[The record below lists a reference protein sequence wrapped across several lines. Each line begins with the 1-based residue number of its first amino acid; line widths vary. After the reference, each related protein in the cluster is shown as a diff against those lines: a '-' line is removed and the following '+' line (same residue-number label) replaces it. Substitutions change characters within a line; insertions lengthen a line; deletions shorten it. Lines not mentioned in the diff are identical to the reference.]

1 MSTKLAQMAALKAEA
16 ALLPRPSAGDIKQLQ
31 LIGED
36 YCCYGQDGQLLPN
49 WKAADLARR
58 IERME
63 YDPDYLN

>member
-1 MSTKLAQMAALKAEA
+1 
-16 ALLPRPSAGDIKQLQ
+16 
-31 LIGED
+31 D

-63 YDPDYLN
+63 YDPDYLNELAEEFEQRKLEEEVRYMEAHAHDHRRP